1 MNTTTMTP
9 SELQQALKEMTAERD
24 ALQEQ
29 VDDYGEP
36 EVLASERDEL
46 EAERDELKVELAALE
61 EERDEMAG
69 CIDDWGEPEQLYEQL
84 SEAEHANANMEKERD
99 DAREEVKDLWH
110 DFTNAEEEVEKLE
123 KQLAAAAKPTPPPIA
138 PRRKSPPAA
147 HKAQYYNTHML
158 IKRCGYGYGYNSI
171 FEYTAYGWGSCDR
184 TADGSWQVDCPD
196 KAFVW
201 PDYEDTKILA
211 MMN

>member
-9 SELQQALKEMTAERD
+9 SELQQALTEMTAERD

-29 VDDYGEP
+29 VDDWGEP
-36 EVLASERDEL
+36 ETLAEEL
-46 EAERDELKVELAALE
+46 QEMEAERDELLQ
-61 EERDEMAG
+61 ERDG
-69 CIDDWGEPEQLYEQL
+69 LLQ
-84 SEAEHANANMEKERD
+84 
-99 DAREEVKDLWH
+99 
-110 DFTNAEEEVEKLE
+110 
-123 KQLAAAAKPTPPPIA
+123 
-138 PRRKSPPAA
+138 SPPAA

-158 IKRCGYGYGYNSI
+158 IKRCGYGHGHLSI